1 MDRRSGGLDEARWN
15 FVIRVLCIYCS
26 AMQNLHTT
34 IGLLFSLKNSMC
46 LEEQCPEE
54 QTNSGCPRYWYLE
67 PRVLPHP
74 CVYVLNRHKSIVLT
88 ARNTASIIAML
99 LKRRSLRKSS
109 MFISYLVNVVVFLAL
124 RRALAVRVF
133 LRRFHLI
140 YRPPGPLDWTPP
152 SGRGSRLD
160 RRGRQHGFGRGKS
173 EEAYSRLGYSR
184 IISGQGCPGL
194 GTARRQKCVSHLP

>member
-1 MDRRSGGLDEARWN
+1 
-15 FVIRVLCIYCS
+15 
-26 AMQNLHTT
+26 MQNLHTT

-54 QTNSGCPRYWYLE
+54 QTTFWLPKILVFGTTRAAASLCLCSQQTQVHRLDSSQYGVNHCYASQEKVIKEVINVYILPRE
-67 PRVLPHP
+67 
-74 CVYVLNRHKSIVLT
+74 
-88 ARNTASIIAML
+88 
-99 LKRRSLRKSS
+99 RRRLS
-109 MFISYLVNVVVFLAL
+109 AL

-184 IISGQGCPGL
+184 IISG
-194 GTARRQKCVSHLP
+194 TARRQKCVSHLS